1 MQQVSLN
8 CERLI
13 SIFACCTP
21 NAFVNSGCAAKL
33 NKKGFAKL
41 FPQNYVYRR
50 LDNLY
55 KKYDWKK
62 QQYAGT
68 INASLFAKEVM
79 PVEIWGE
86 GVGDYRGRYRGA
98 GGANC

>member
-41 FPQNYVYRR
+41 FVICKLTPN
-50 LDNLY
+50 NIEKI
-55 KKYDWKK
+55 KKI
-62 QQYAGT
+62 A
-68 INASLFAKEVM
+68 ILFV
-79 PVEIWGE
+79 
-86 GVGDYRGRYRGA
+86 
-98 GGANC
+98 